1 MECPAAE
8 SPSRAIPRRVEN
20 RITWRWAPCDT
31 GFESRLQEIG
41 QSGHRPFRHLRRNFR
56 NGPCRV
62 RVRWRHIIR
71 LPSAKAL
78 AARPGRECGER
89 GADGGSGWP
98 DGWPVARPFPWRLV
112 ESGRMPCGNLR
123 RHPGGESG
131 LTAGARF
138 QTARVPDRAGWP
150 RLTAGRMGTPG
161 VPSASRQ
168 PAAGRGPDSPSG
180 AKAGGRH
187 RRPNPKKSFSVPP
200 REIGC

>member
-1 MECPAAE
+1 MTPLPMECPAAE

-20 RITWRWAPCDT
+20 RITWRWGPCDT

-41 QSGHRPFRHLRRNFR
+41 QSGHRHFRHLRRNFR

-89 GADGGSGWP
+89 GADVGSGWP
-98 DGWPVARPFPWRLV
+98 DGWPIARPFPWRRV
-112 ESGRMPCGNLR
+112 ESGRMPCGTLR

-138 QTARVPDRAGWP
+138 QTARVPDRAEWTRRHFPNRRGINP
-150 RLTAGRMGTPG
+150 RISVVKFAQLKFSCQILTTEFLP
-161 VPSASRQ
+161 
-168 PAAGRGPDSPSG
+168 
-180 AKAGGRH
+180 
-187 RRPNPKKSFSVPP
+187 
-200 REIGC
+200 